1 MLDSIIQGIVE
12 FVRQHQAWAVPL
24 VFVLSFGES
33 LAFISLLLP
42 ATVILFALSA
52 LLGEGGVAFVPVWMA
67 AASGAFL
74 GDWLSYWLGYRYQ
87 HQIGHV
93 WPLSRNPH
101 ILQRGH
107 RYFERW
113 GFWGVFFGR
122 FLGPLRAAVPLVA
135 GICAMPLRYFQ
146 LANLLSALIWGAGI
160 LAPGMLGIRWL
171 GQWMG

>member
-113 GFWGVFFGR
+113 GFWGSSSAVFSARCGR
-122 FLGPLRAAVPLVA
+122 QCRWWLAFAPCRSATFSWRICYRRWSGAPVSWRPACWGYA
-135 GICAMPLRYFQ
+135 G
-146 LANLLSALIWGAGI
+146 
-160 LAPGMLGIRWL
+160 
-171 GQWMG
+171 